1 MYEPGDRVVG
11 CLALPAVELA
21 AHPGDIETLATVPG
35 TYREA
40 GRVSGDQAFEAVRP
54 FPVRVVPADLSR

>member
-1 MYEPGDRVVG
+1 MSRVSV
-11 CLALPAVELA
+11 LWA
-21 AHPGDIETLATVPG
+21 ASRFQLSSSRRTPGDIETLATVPG